1 MSIDGWQWHP
11 PVFTIV
17 EFLLPHGC
25 CDKTFRGTNKT
36 IRIDIKVYIKKK
48 VEFPLHRRA
57 KELSVCDIKPH
68 EKWVCGSSALI
79 NVDQIS
85 NYSEF
90 LIKLALEVEFEV
102 AESLTI
108 WLLDS
113 ALSLPGT
120 TSFGKQGLP
129 RVSAPLTEILT
140 TFSATLR
147 KAWNFRGREMRLP
160 TRKT

>member
-1 MSIDGWQWHP
+1 MPIDGWQWHP

-68 EKWVCGSSALI
+68 AASTLHDLGRKM
-79 NVDQIS
+79 
-85 NYSEF
+85 
-90 LIKLALEVEFEV
+90 
-102 AESLTI
+102 SL
-108 WLLDS
+108 WQ
-113 ALSLPGT
+113 
-120 TSFGKQGLP
+120 FC
-129 RVSAPLTEILT
+129 
-140 TFSATLR
+140 F
-147 KAWNFRGREMRLP
+147 N
-160 TRKT
+160 